1 MIQPMNWWQKLI
13 AYSALA
19 IVGLWTLWGLFAIWV
34 LLTDPRG

>member
-1 MIQPMNWWQKLI
+1 MMTPLTRWQKLI

-19 IVGLWTLWGLFAIWV
+19 LVGLWTLWGLFAIWV